1 MIFLFFKCSR
11 AVFFN
16 PKTLKKE
23 PLTSSRLKVKLF

>member
-1 MIFLFFKCSR
+1 MIFFFKCSC
-11 AVFFN
+11 AMFYN